1 MARERRLPGGL
12 ARTSDG
18 TPRAALLVAATVTL
32 VAAVWA
38 ARRDDGLD
46 HLVSVVDIGA
56 LTAFTLLHASVVGW
70 FVVRRMAGPPDWWKH
85 LVAPVLGA
93 AVTVA
98 VIVEASWTAQVVGAV
113 WLLVGLC
120 VLVAQ
125 RGRRA
130 GIPSDGPG
138 TGIGPGG

>member
-1 MARERRLPGGL
+1 TR
-12 ARTSDG
+12 SG
-18 TPRAALLVAATVTL
+18 TPRAALLVAAAVTL

-46 HLVSVVDIGA
+46 KLVSVVDIGA

-70 FVVRRMAGPPDWWKH
+70 FVVRRMAGPPRWWRH

-98 VIVEASWTAQVVGAV
+98 VIVEAAGTAQLVGAV
-113 WLLVGLC
+113 WLAAGLV

-130 GIPSDGPG
+130 GRRAGDGA
-138 TGIGPGG
+138 